1 MRLLLRMWIIVERWG
16 LFNMTPW
23 RYTTDFNKENHLFY
37 KIIDTN
43 YLIET
48 FSCSC
53 GHTDFIIK
61 YQGQDIDYM
70 CPVCENTTFYDAN
83 IAWKNIEYFM
93 YLHKDLKLKYDYDT
107 CINNDK
113 MVARYITHIP
123 NGIDFVAQKIIFS
136 KKEIYTVSFSRSGD
150 VKEYFSLKFNNDIFT
165 ELKKTLGEYLNENPN
180 YFNIPTS
187 KNKKLTLRTGSF
199 FLKNPHLKSYE
210 FYYWQNTN
218 QFDSKN
224 EIDTTEELS
233 VIANNR
239 KEKSVKKA
247 VYQNFI
253 NQIEDEKKFHYSF
266 IQIFT
271 NKIKDPNMLVKFLQ
285 LKLYNI
291 EIGEY
296 DIDCIYNLLLDFL
309 KTKYLDKQI
318 LKLFSELNYDT
329 TNQTIFF
336 DMVREFEYCKTFIN
350 EKFRKTKC
358 ELKCLHD
365 EFVKIAKE
373 KRYER
378 IYAKKLYNQK
388 NKTKAC
394 IDIKGYKVKLPQN
407 GAEII
412 EWADTL
418 HNCMAGYF
426 DMIQK
431 NETVIYGFFDNDILQ
446 FAVEICEGRLIQAS
460 GKYNSTLEPEEQEI
474 LDMWMRRF
482 FRYEN
487 GVGIAA

>member
-1 MRLLLRMWIIVERWG
+1 MQTKNLALV
-16 LFNMTPW
+16 PW
-23 RYTTDFNKENHLFY
+23 RYTTDFNKENHLFHK
-37 KIIDTN
+37 KINTN
-43 YLIET
+43 YLIEA

-53 GHTDFIIK
+53 GHTNFIIK
-61 YQGQDIDYM
+61 YQNQDMDYI
-70 CPVCENTTFYDAN
+70 CPECENITFYDAN
-83 IAWKNIEYFM
+83 IAWKNIQHFLYQN
-93 YLHKDLKLKYDYDT
+93 KDLELDFDYDT
-107 CINNDK
+107 YINKDK
-113 MVARYITHIP
+113 IVARYITYIP
-123 NGIDFVAQKIIFS
+123 HGIDFLGEKVIFS
-136 KKEIYTVSFSRSGD
+136 KKEIFTASFSRDGD
-150 VKEYFSLKFNNDIFT
+150 IREYFSLKFNNDIFI
-165 ELKKTLGEYLNENPN
+165 ELKKILASYLNENPK

-187 KNKKLTLRTGSF
+187 KNKKLSLRAGSF
-199 FLKNPHLKSYE
+199 FLKNKHLKSFE
-210 FYYWQNTN
+210 FFYWQNTN
-218 QFDSKN
+218 QFSSSKD
-224 EIDTTEELS
+224 IDTTEALNI
-233 VIANNR
+233 IANKR

-253 NQIEDEKKFHYSF
+253 SQIGDEKKFHYSF

-285 LKLYNI
+285 LKLYHI
-291 EIGEY
+291 EIDEY
-296 DIDCIYNLLLDFL
+296 DIDAFNSFIDFL

-318 LKLFSELNYDT
+318 LKLFSELDYDT
-329 TNQTIFF
+329 TNKTMFF
-336 DMVREFEYCKTFIN
+336 DMVREFEYCKTFIDK
-350 EKFRKTKC
+350 KFRKTKC
-358 ELKCLHD
+358 KLQELHD

-373 KRYER
+373 KRYEH
-378 IYAKKLYNQK
+378 IYSKRLYNKK

-407 GAEII
+407 GAELI

-446 FAVEICEGRLIQAS
+446 FAVEISEGRLIQAS
-460 GKYNSTLEPEEQEI
+460 GKYNSPLELEEQEV
-474 LDMWMRRF
+474 LDMWIRRF